1 MDDAGEYLLVVDP
14 IASANGIDI
23 LAIDGLGSEELP
35 PKPTIELCVP
45 SLIAPQSSLH
55 PLLYTACGE
64 EDESAPIL
72 EVVVDLHEVIE
83 DAIGELIGLIK
94 DE

>member
-1 MDDAGEYLLVVDP
+1 MDNAGEYLLVVDP
-14 IASANGIDI
+14 IASAHGIDI
-23 LAIDGLGSEELP
+23 LAIDGLCTEELP
-35 PKPTIELCVP
+35 TKPTIELCVP
-45 SLIAPQSSLH
+45 SLIAPQTSLH
-55 PLLYTACGE
+55 PLLYTAGGE

-72 EVVVDLHEVIE
+72 EVVVDLNKIVE

>member
-1 MDDAGEYLLVVDP
+1 MDNAGEYLLVVDP

-23 LAIDGLGSEELP
+23 LAIDGLGTEELP
-35 PKPTIELCVP
+35 TKPTIELCVP
-45 SLIAPQSSLH
+45 SLIAPQASLH
-55 PLLYTACGE
+55 PLLYTAGGE

-72 EVVVDLHEVIE
+72 EVVVDLNKIVE